1 MSAPAPAPSVR
12 AAPPRSGTSASAREV
27 VLLTVPQL
35 GLMLCHM
42 GMSMTDVA
50 VTGLISPAAQAS
62 LGAVGQVFTL
72 LMLVASLAGSG
83 CLAAVS
89 QALGM
94 GLARR
99 AARYAALIVL
109 LAFKKYAQDR
119 ALWRRVKRNLPQ
131 AGAAGRFIV
140 LSAGSRRLPA
150 GTELRV
156 PFEGTL
162 GGSMSCDVCVPY
174 KKVHMRSAFFWV
186 EGEELHL
193 VPLHKDGFLA
203 DETPIEPGDEA
214 VMRDGA
220 ILRVGE
226 LKLVLRMYDRGE
238 LADGADEP
246 YVTSA
251 RRSKAGQGR
260 GDGLGAPTRG
270 AIRREKKKLNQSE
283 ADEKKRASAAQK
295 REKKDRRR

>member
-1 MSAPAPAPSVR
+1 MGFGYLSAA
-12 AAPPRSGTSASAREV
+12 
-27 VLLTVPQL
+27 
-35 GLMLCHM
+35 
-42 GMSMTDVA
+42 
-50 VTGLISPAAQAS
+50 II
-62 LGAVGQVFTL
+62 
-72 LMLVASLAGSG
+72 
-83 CLAAVS
+83 
-89 QALGM
+89 
-94 GLARR
+94 
-99 AARYAALIVL
+99 ALIVL
-109 LAFKKYAQDR
+109 LALKKYAQDR

-226 LKLVLRMYDRGE
+226 LKLVLRMYDRGWPT
-238 LADGADEP
+238 AR
-246 YVTSA
+246 TSRMSPAPAAA
-251 RRSKAGQGR
+251 RPGR
-260 GDGLGAPTRG
+260 GAATVWARL
-270 AIRREKKKLNQSE
+270 
-283 ADEKKRASAAQK
+283 RAARSAG
-295 REKKDRRR
+295 RRRN

>member
-1 MSAPAPAPSVR
+1 MGFGYLSAA
-12 AAPPRSGTSASAREV
+12 
-27 VLLTVPQL
+27 
-35 GLMLCHM
+35 
-42 GMSMTDVA
+42 
-50 VTGLISPAAQAS
+50 II
-62 LGAVGQVFTL
+62 
-72 LMLVASLAGSG
+72 
-83 CLAAVS
+83 
-89 QALGM
+89 
-94 GLARR
+94 
-99 AARYAALIVL
+99 ALIVL

-226 LKLVLRMYDRGE
+226 LKLVLRMYDR
-238 LADGADEP
+238 DEP

>member
-1 MSAPAPAPSVR
+1 MGFGYLSAA
-12 AAPPRSGTSASAREV
+12 
-27 VLLTVPQL
+27 
-35 GLMLCHM
+35 
-42 GMSMTDVA
+42 
-50 VTGLISPAAQAS
+50 II
-62 LGAVGQVFTL
+62 
-72 LMLVASLAGSG
+72 
-83 CLAAVS
+83 
-89 QALGM
+89 
-94 GLARR
+94 
-99 AARYAALIVL
+99 ALIVL
-109 LAFKKYAQDR
+109 LAFRKYAKDR
-119 ALWRRVKRNLPQ
+119 ALWRRVKKNLPRT
-131 AGAAGRFIV
+131 GAAGRLIV

-150 GTELRV
+150 GTELHV

-186 EGEELHL
+186 EGEEMHL

-214 VMRDGA
+214 ILRDGA

-238 LADGADEP
+238 VAVGADEP
-246 YVTSA
+246 YVTRA

-270 AIRREKKKLNQSE
+270 AIRREKKRLNQNEVDE
-283 ADEKKRASAAQK
+283 AERASAAQK
-295 REKKDRRR
+295 KQTRMQR

>member
-1 MSAPAPAPSVR
+1 MGFGYLSAA
-12 AAPPRSGTSASAREV
+12 
-27 VLLTVPQL
+27 
-35 GLMLCHM
+35 
-42 GMSMTDVA
+42 
-50 VTGLISPAAQAS
+50 II
-62 LGAVGQVFTL
+62 
-72 LMLVASLAGSG
+72 
-83 CLAAVS
+83 
-89 QALGM
+89 
-94 GLARR
+94 
-99 AARYAALIVL
+99 ALIVL

-186 EGEELHL
+186 GGGVLHLRPVHKGVFRGEEAR
-193 VPLHKDGFLA
+193 VG
-203 DETPIEPGDEA
+203 PGDEA
-214 VMRDGA
+214 VVRGGGLRRWGKWRRVLGWYARGGGPAGGA
-220 ILRVGE
+220 
-226 LKLVLRMYDRGE
+226 
-238 LADGADEP
+238 EP

-295 REKKDRRR
+295 KEKKDRRR

>member
-1 MSAPAPAPSVR
+1 MGFGYLSAA
-12 AAPPRSGTSASAREV
+12 
-27 VLLTVPQL
+27 
-35 GLMLCHM
+35 
-42 GMSMTDVA
+42 
-50 VTGLISPAAQAS
+50 II
-62 LGAVGQVFTL
+62 
-72 LMLVASLAGSG
+72 
-83 CLAAVS
+83 
-89 QALGM
+89 
-94 GLARR
+94 
-99 AARYAALIVL
+99 ALIVL

-238 LADGADEP
+238 LADGADEKEA
-246 YVTSA
+246 VTALCELVSNNF
-251 RRSKAGQGR
+251 G
-260 GDGLGAPTRG
+260 
-270 AIRREKKKLNQSE
+270 E
-283 ADEKKRASAAQK
+283 
-295 REKKDRRR
+295 

>member
-1 MSAPAPAPSVR
+1 MGFGYLSAA
-12 AAPPRSGTSASAREV
+12 
-27 VLLTVPQL
+27 
-35 GLMLCHM
+35 
-42 GMSMTDVA
+42 
-50 VTGLISPAAQAS
+50 II
-62 LGAVGQVFTL
+62 
-72 LMLVASLAGSG
+72 
-83 CLAAVS
+83 
-89 QALGM
+89 
-94 GLARR
+94 
-99 AARYAALIVL
+99 ALIVL

-295 REKKDRRR
+295 ERKERQAEVTAWPAAKSIRTSGRTKPPSINPSNRKRAPSKRKRRKKRKKPNAERPNAMSRNSSFPAGKSGKRRALPPSPETDGAPSAARAMRA

>member
-1 MSAPAPAPSVR
+1 MGFGYLSAA
-12 AAPPRSGTSASAREV
+12 
-27 VLLTVPQL
+27 
-35 GLMLCHM
+35 
-42 GMSMTDVA
+42 
-50 VTGLISPAAQAS
+50 II
-62 LGAVGQVFTL
+62 
-72 LMLVASLAGSG
+72 
-83 CLAAVS
+83 
-89 QALGM
+89 
-94 GLARR
+94 
-99 AARYAALIVL
+99 ALIVL
-109 LAFKKYAQDR
+109 LAFRKYAKDR
-119 ALWRRVKRNLPQ
+119 ALWRRVKKNLPRT
-131 AGAAGRFIV
+131 GAAGRLIV

-186 EGEELHL
+186 EGEEMHL

-214 VMRDGA
+214 ILRDGA

-238 LADGADEP
+238 VAVGADEP
-246 YVTSA
+246 YVTRA

-270 AIRREKKKLNQSE
+270 AIRREKKRLNQNEVDE
-283 ADEKKRASAAQK
+283 AERVSAAQK
-295 REKKDRRR
+295 KQTRMRR

>member
-1 MSAPAPAPSVR
+1 MGFGYLSAA
-12 AAPPRSGTSASAREV
+12 
-27 VLLTVPQL
+27 
-35 GLMLCHM
+35 
-42 GMSMTDVA
+42 
-50 VTGLISPAAQAS
+50 II
-62 LGAVGQVFTL
+62 
-72 LMLVASLAGSG
+72 
-83 CLAAVS
+83 
-89 QALGM
+89 
-94 GLARR
+94 
-99 AARYAALIVL
+99 ALIVL
-109 LAFKKYAQDR
+109 LALKKYAQDR

-226 LKLVLRMYDRGE
+226 LKLVLRM
-238 LADGADEP
+238 
-246 YVTSA
+246 
-251 RRSKAGQGR
+251 
-260 GDGLGAPTRG
+260 
-270 AIRREKKKLNQSE
+270 
-283 ADEKKRASAAQK
+283 
-295 REKKDRRR
+295 

>member
-1 MSAPAPAPSVR
+1 MN
-12 AAPPRSGTSASAREV
+12 
-27 VLLTVPQL
+27 
-35 GLMLCHM
+35 
-42 GMSMTDVA
+42 
-50 VTGLISPAAQAS
+50 QAWY
-62 LGAVGQVFTL
+62 Q
-72 LMLVASLAGSG
+72 VASMGFGYLS
-83 CLAAVS
+83 AAII
-89 QALGM
+89 
-94 GLARR
+94 
-99 AARYAALIVL
+99 ALIVL
-109 LAFKKYAQDR
+109 LALKKYAQDR

-214 VMRDGA
+214 RHARRRD
-220 ILRVGE
+220 
-226 LKLVLRMYDRGE
+226 
-238 LADGADEP
+238 
-246 YVTSA
+246 SA
-251 RRSKAGQGR
+251 RRRIEAG
-260 GDGLGAPTRG
+260 
-270 AIRREKKKLNQSE
+270 S
-283 ADEKKRASAAQK
+283 ADV
-295 REKKDRRR
+295 